1 MLIVKACMYCTSH
14 TYVYEVN
21 LNNSKVDLVVK
32 AARVMKNTFTWGI
45 SGMYTLSIPEV
56 SMSVPNFYR
65 K

>member
-1 MLIVKACMYCTSH
+1 MLIVNACMYCTVH

-21 LNNSKVDLVVK
+21 LNNSKVDLVEK
-32 AARVMKNTFTWGI
+32 AARVIKNTYTWGI

-56 SMSVPNFYR
+56 SMSVPTFYR